1 MKKQLQFPF
10 DCIIVTSPDEAS
22 ARSAEGPLK
31 DILQR
36 DLCRLYPNRSIQIIS
51 TCDPLGAR
59 CGSGGGT
66 LAALEECEDFE
77 KKTIL
82 MLHAGGDSSR
92 CPTQM
97 ILGKAWTSLSCDYK
111 NPTIWLIEQLHQL
124 YLQANLPQ
132 GTLVVAATDCLAVF
146 GGDFNRSSIP
156 EIINHDNHSTVLGVA
171 VPAPVTTAKNHGVY
185 ILPEQHFAQNQ
196 SKMFIHD
203 PLLVWQKPS
212 VEQLVLTK
220 VPAPSSF
227 FVPGHA
233 DPHAWIDTGIVIFL
247 PKAVQTL
254 KELSQGILQKCTKQ
268 GLERLHQESD
278 SKETLEEFAKR
289 VAPKIDLYTD
299 ILHNLSWPS
308 QERKGTK
315 DPMQQT
321 LSQLPL
327 QILVAPQGKFL
338 HLGTTKELVDFAITG
353 AYPTDATSNLVRHLD
368 LVPQYHCLKG
378 PKSDQNV
385 FLYST
390 FCEKTHIGAK
400 SLVEYCDVKLCA
412 SVTIG
417 ENTLLS
423 GWRAGGST
431 KPLDIPSNLAV
442 QMLALNKQDDQERF
456 LYMVLGMEDP
466 IKTSRNQ
473 ATLYGLAVD
482 DFLAATQLTLHDLGW
497 SEGNDV
503 KDKVWTAEI
512 HPIVPP
518 RTSFDSVFEWLH
530 MLGKE
535 TISSHPSLAKWK
547 GLKRLSLKQLH
558 EQADA
563 GVEWQYRQ
571 NLEKEIDRHIR
582 DHLFYPQLQASL
594 RDRCHSTPC
603 DMKWIIDI
611 YQNDP
616 ELGKLELFRALASMD
631 EIAIEGLEKENYD
644 ICGRTFMVLSALL
657 ADLSTLAGQEAESL
671 DFDEELP
678 LEAQTACSPYIEKLR
693 SSSIG
698 RHNVSDRV
706 HAFQMIA
713 EQLHSL
719 MESHPTHAFPVYS
732 KIMESLASCMTELC
746 VWGGLE
752 KWNEKLCSE
761 NARIAKEPP
770 LRGKWVMS
778 TAPAR
783 VDLAGAWSDTPPIC
797 YEFGGSVTGMAV
809 TVDNHKPLSSRC
821 RIVTSERGMWLRT
834 ELRNSCSGDLLS
846 HLQVEITEMH
856 DMRSYRDPFSDCA
869 LLKCALVTL
878 GMVSLDDIQAGTD
891 LQAHINKFCGSRDE
905 DVRLEIVST
914 SLLPQG
920 SGMGTSSILGGCVL
934 AAVAKCIGMG
944 DLDTDYLNHAVL
956 MLEQLLTTGGGYQD
970 QVHGIVQGVKTVRSN
985 PNTFPLVM
993 SVEKISIT
1001 PETKDMLEERLILAF
1016 TGMTR
1021 FANNILQ
1028 NVLRQ
1033 WARRTP
1039 EIVETVRELV
1049 RDSEDARSALC
1060 EGDLEFLGSI
1070 LNDCWKRKVAMAGHE
1085 SGVEPVP
1092 IKFLISEL
1100 QQRKAI
1106 AGASLCGAGGG
1117 GFMVMLA
1124 AEGFNSSKVQAIVEE
1139 ELVELSPG
1147 LAFFTWHEC
1156 RICNEGLSTS
1166 VLEEVDIGVES
1177 FQLAWQSTLSS

>member
-1 MKKQLQFPF
+1 MKKQLKFPF
-10 DCIIVTSPDEAS
+10 ECIIVTSPDEAS

-31 DILQR
+31 EILQR
-36 DLCRLYPNRSIQIIS
+36 DLCRLYPDQSIQIIS

-66 LAALEECEDFE
+66 LAALEECKDYE

-132 GTLVVAATDCLAVF
+132 GTLVVAATDCLAIF
-146 GGDFNRSSIP
+146 GGDLNGSRIP
-156 EIINHDNHSTVLGVA
+156 EIMNHDNHSTVLGVA

-185 ILPEQHFAQNQ
+185 VLPQQVAQNH

-227 FVPGHA
+227 LVPGHA

-268 GLERLHQESD
+268 GLQRLHQESN
-278 SKETLEEFAKR
+278 SNETLEEFARR
-289 VAPKIDLYTD
+289 VAPKVDLYTD
-299 ILHNLSWPS
+299 ILHSLSWPS
-308 QERKGTK
+308 QERNGTK
-315 DPMQQT
+315 DPLRQI
-321 LSQLPL
+321 LSRLPL

-353 AYPTDATSNLVRHLD
+353 AYPTEATSNLVRHLD
-368 LVPQYHCLKG
+368 LVPQYHCLNG
-378 PKSDQNV
+378 PNSDQNV
-385 FLYST
+385 LIYST
-390 FCEKTHIGAK
+390 FCEKTHVGPK
-400 SLVEYCDVKLCA
+400 SLVEYCDVTACA
-412 SVTIG
+412 SVAIG

-423 GWRAGGST
+423 GWRAGVST
-431 KPLDIPSNLAV
+431 EPLNIPSNLAV
-442 QMLALNKQDDQERF
+442 QMLALNKEGDQERF

-466 IKTSRNQ
+466 IKTSRKQ
-473 ATLYGLAVD
+473 ATLYGLAVEN
-482 DFLAATQLTLHDLGW
+482 FLAATQLSLHDLGW

-503 KDKVWTAEI
+503 KDKIWTAEI

-518 RTSFDSVFEWLH
+518 GTSFDSVFEWLH

-535 TISSHPSLAKWK
+535 EAVSSHPSLAKWK

-558 EQADA
+558 DQADA

-571 NLEKEIDRHIR
+571 DLEKEIDRHIR

-616 ELGKLELFRALASMD
+616 ELGKIEILRALTSMD

-644 ICGRTFMVLSALL
+644 ICGRAFMVLSALL
-657 ADLSTLAGQEAESL
+657 ADLATLAGQEAESL
-671 DFDEELP
+671 DSDEKLL
-678 LEAQTACSPYIEKLR
+678 LEVQTACSPYIEKLR

-698 RHNVSDRV
+698 RHNVSDRK
-706 HAFQMIA
+706 HAFLMIA
-713 EQLHSL
+713 EQRHSL
-719 MESHPTHAFPVYS
+719 MESHLPRAFPVYS
-732 KIMESLASCMTELC
+732 KIMERLAFCMTELG

-761 NARIAKEPP
+761 SSKEPP
-770 LRGKWVMS
+770 LRKKWAMS

-809 TVDNHKPLSSRC
+809 TVDDHKPLSSRC
-821 RIVTSERGMWLRT
+821 RIVTGGRGMLLRT
-834 ELRNSCSGDLLS
+834 ELRNSYSGDLSS

-856 DMRSYRDPFSDCA
+856 DMISYRDPFSDCA

-878 GMVSLDDIQAGTD
+878 GMVSLDDIQADTD
-891 LQAHINKFCGSRDE
+891 LQAYINKFCGSEDE

-985 PNTFPLVM
+985 SNTFPLVM

-1001 PETKDMLEERLILAF
+1001 PETQNMLEERLILAF
-1016 TGMTR
+1016 TGVTR

-1028 NVLRQ
+1028 NVLRR

-1039 EIVETVRELV
+1039 EIVRTVVELV
-1049 RDSEDARSALC
+1049 RYSEDARNALR
-1060 EGDLEFLGSI
+1060 EGDLEFLGST
-1070 LNDCWKRKVAMAGHE
+1070 LNDCWKRKVVMAGHE
-1085 SGVEPVP
+1085 SGVEPVS

-1106 AGASLCGAGGG
+1106 VGGSLCGAGGG

-1124 AEGFNSSKVQAIVEE
+1124 AEGFNSSKVRAIVQE
-1139 ELVELSPG
+1139 ELVELSPD
-1147 LAFFTWHEC
+1147 LALFTWHEC

-1166 VLEEVDIGVES
+1166 VLEETGIGVES